1 MVARLGAVT
10 GVGHARLIFERFG
23 PRWGA
28 FALGDLLALCLLT
41 IITEFIGIDL
51 ALGYFGISRYVSVP
65 IAAVALLAIT
75 GTGSFR
81 RWERA
86 MYVLVAVNLVV
97 IPLAVLS
104 HPQTGTVVR
113 AVVPHFH
120 GVLNDAGAL
129 FVVALVGATVNPA
142 QLFFQQSSVVD
153 KRITARWLRYERADT
168 LVG

>member
-1 MVARLGAVT
+1 MPQSAYVRVERGAEVISAPFHASADRRSLLDRAHRGDIEGALGNLHSFDT
-10 GVGHARLIFERFG
+10 G
-23 PRWGA
+23 PRRT
-28 FALGDLLALCLLT
+28 LRRRLAT
-41 IITEFIGIDL
+41 
-51 ALGYFGISRYVSVP
+51 
-65 IAAVALLAIT
+65 LLAIT

-153 KRITARWLRYERADT
+153 
-168 LVG
+168 